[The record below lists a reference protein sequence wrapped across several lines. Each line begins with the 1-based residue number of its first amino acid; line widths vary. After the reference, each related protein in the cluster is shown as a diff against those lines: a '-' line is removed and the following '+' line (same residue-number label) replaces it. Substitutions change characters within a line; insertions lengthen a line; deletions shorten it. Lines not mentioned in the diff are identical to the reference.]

1 MIVSQCC
8 GAMLIAMFEEPVCA
22 ECKETCKT
30 WDDEPTVPLRRFADK
45 AKNIPPG
52 KKIIMRRHA
61 DSE

>member
-22 ECKETCKT
+22 ECKEKCETY
-30 WDDEPTVPLRRFADK
+30 DDELEDDEDQ
-45 AKNIPPG
+45 ND
-52 KKIIMRRHA
+52 